1 VVRPLEKSAEIQRG
15 EPLFRQIV
23 RALAH
28 RIFTGEYPPGS
39 QLPPERELALRLG
52 VSRATLREALK
63 QLISYGLLS
72 AHQGSGTVVLNWK
85 EEGGLELVPL
95 FLDAGAPGLT
105 LDRLLP
111 TALRLRR
118 VLIEEIVRW
127 LADRPDGGWV
137 KKAQEHLEKAWSFR
151 MDPMTFIA
159 LDFSFVRF
167 LAGESGFFPALWIL
181 NELHEIYLHFVQ
193 ALPSPPP
200 IPRGYR
206 ESWRKVL
213 ELCQEK
219 RGREAVERIGAYFS
233 ALDANLLHEWGLG

>member
-1 VVRPLEKSAEIQRG
+1 MVRPLEKGAEIQRG

-23 RALAH
+23 RALAS
-28 RIFTGEYPPGS
+28 RIFAGEYPPGS
-39 QLPPERELALRLG
+39 QLPPERVLALRLG

-111 TALRLRR
+111 TALRLRK

-127 LADRPDGGWV
+127 LADRQSGDWLMKANELLEEAWV
-137 KKAQEHLEKAWSFR
+137 SRF
-151 MDPMTFIA
+151 DPMTFIER
-159 LDFSFVRF
+159 DFSFVRY

-181 NELHEIYLHFVQ
+181 NELYGIYLHFVR

-200 IPRGYR
+200 VPMGYR
-206 ESWRKVL
+206 ESWREVL
-213 ELCQEK
+213 ELCREGK
-219 RGREAVERIGAYFS
+219 GREAVERIGGYFS
-233 ALDANLLHEWGLG
+233 TLDANLLRDWGLG